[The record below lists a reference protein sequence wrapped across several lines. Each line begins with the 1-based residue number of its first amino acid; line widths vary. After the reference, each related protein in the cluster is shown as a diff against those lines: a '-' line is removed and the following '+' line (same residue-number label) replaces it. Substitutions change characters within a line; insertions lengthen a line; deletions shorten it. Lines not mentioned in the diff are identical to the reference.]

1 MEEYVEYI
9 SESPEDT
16 ARIAA
21 EIATQLR
28 AGDIILYEGDMGAGK
43 TTFTKGLAAALGITD
58 PVTSPTFA
66 LVNEYTE
73 GRLPLFHFDLY
84 RIDSYDDLYA
94 IGFLDYLDRGG
105 IIAAEWSEN
114 IEGLEQELSGDS
126 TRTIL
131 KIRIEK
137 SGDSERRIKVSGH
150 IVCPLCGSNEVS
162 RSTIRQTG
170 DIVRICEGCGALWT
184 EPRISAENA
193 DTFTHYMES
202 RGMKPYW
209 NELENKSYL

>member
-1 MEEYVEYI
+1 MEEYVEYT
-9 SESPEDT
+9 SNSPEDT

-126 TRTIL
+126 ARTIL

-137 SGDSERRIKVSGH
+137 SGGDERRIKVSGH

-162 RSTIRQTG
+162 RSTVRQTG
-170 DIVRICEGCGALWT
+170 ETVRICEGCGALWT

-193 DTFTHYMES
+193 DTFTHYMEI

-209 NELENKSYL
+209 NELENKTYL

>member
-1 MEEYVEYI
+1 MEEYVEYL
-9 SESPEDT
+9 SKSPEDT

-21 EIATQLR
+21 EIASQLR

-137 SGDSERRIKVSGH
+137 SGENERRIKVGGH
-150 IVCPLCGSNEVS
+150 IVCPLCGSSEVS
-162 RSTIRQTG
+162 RSTVKQTG
-170 DIVRICEGCGALWT
+170 DTVRICEGCGALWVQ
-184 EPRISAENA
+184 PRISADNA
-193 DTFTHYMES
+193 DTFANYMES
-202 RGMKPYW
+202 RGLKPYW
-209 NELENKSYL
+209 NELENKTYL

>member
-9 SESPEDT
+9 SRSPEDT
-16 ARIAA
+16 ARISA

-58 PVTSPTFA
+58 PVTS
-66 LVNEYTE
+66 
-73 GRLPLFHFDLY
+73 
-84 RIDSYDDLYA
+84 YDDLYA

-114 IEGLEQELSGDS
+114 IEGLEQELAGDS
-126 TRTIL
+126 SRTIM

-137 SGDSERRIKVSGH
+137 TGENERRIKVRGN
-150 IVCPLCGSNEVS
+150 IVCPLCGSNEIS
-162 RSTIRQTG
+162 RAVVKQTG
-170 DIVRICEGCGALWT
+170 DTVRICEGCGALWT
-184 EPRISAENA
+184 EPRISADNSTTVA
-193 DTFTHYMES
+193 HYMES
-202 RGMKPYW
+202 RGLKPYW
-209 NELENKSYL
+209 NELEGKQYL